1 VSDRPAVAVIGL
13 GAMGQRIAER
23 LLGAGWNVQVWN
35 RTTAKAD
42 ALVARGA
49 ALAATPATAAAAASA
64 VITMVADPAALQAV
78 TEGEHGIASG
88 LGPQTALIEMST
100 VGPAAVAR
108 LSAELPPHT
117 PLLDAPVLGS
127 LAEAENGTLTIFV
140 GGDHSVVARW
150 TPLLAALGRPV
161 HVGGLGSGA
170 AAKLVANSALFTS
183 LAAVGEALSLADGLA
198 LERDAAYAVL
208 ARTPLAAQAERRR
221 DAIEANRYPPRFRL
235 ALARKDSE
243 LIAEAAAASGRELR
257 LGESAQAWLVE
268 AEGAGYG
275 EADYAAVLAHI
286 LDGARGNRRD

>member
-1 VSDRPAVAVIGL
+1 VSGHPAVAVIGL
-13 GAMGQRIAER
+13 GAMGRRIAQR
-23 LLGAGWNVQVWN
+23 LLDAGWDVHVWN
-35 RTTAKAD
+35 RTKATAD
-42 ALVARGA
+42 ALVVGGA
-49 ALAATPATAAAAASA
+49 ALAATPASAASAAAA

-78 TEGEHGIASG
+78 TEGEDGIASG
-88 LGPQTALIEMST
+88 LGPETALIEMST

-108 LSAELPPHT
+108 LAAELPPQA

-140 GGDHSVVARW
+140 GGDSSVVNRW
-150 TPLLAALGRPV
+150 TPLLATLGRPL

-208 ARTPLAAQAERRR
+208 ATTPLAAQAERRR

-235 ALARKDSE
+235 ALARKDAQ
-243 LIAEAAAASGRELR
+243 LIAEAAAASGTELR
-257 LGESAQAWLVE
+257 LGESARAWLVE

-275 EADYAAVLAHI
+275 QADYAAVLAHI
-286 LDGARGNRRD
+286 LQRGDRGA